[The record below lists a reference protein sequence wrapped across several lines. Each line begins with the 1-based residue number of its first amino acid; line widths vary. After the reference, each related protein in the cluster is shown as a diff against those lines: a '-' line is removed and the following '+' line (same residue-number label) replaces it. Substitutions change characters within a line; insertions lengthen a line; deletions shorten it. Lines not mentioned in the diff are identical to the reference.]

1 MKFVRVL
8 VQSYWIPGFLPE
20 SGRNRWR
27 SVKSSVGGPS
37 SFVGEALSSALGLC
51 LADGGVVIIH
61 GRSLS
66 LVDGRGRGWSWWW

>member
-27 SVKSSVGGPS
+27 SVKSSTV
-37 SFVGEALSSALGLC
+37 LGNRWLD
-51 LADGGVVIIH
+51 LFENVVKWKGLDGNLNG
-61 GRSLS
+61 
-66 LVDGRGRGWSWWW
+66 